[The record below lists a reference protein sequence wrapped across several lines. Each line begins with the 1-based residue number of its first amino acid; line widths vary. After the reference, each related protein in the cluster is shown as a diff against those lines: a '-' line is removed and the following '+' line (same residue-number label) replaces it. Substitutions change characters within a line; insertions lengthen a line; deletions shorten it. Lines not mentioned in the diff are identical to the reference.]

1 MRTALH
7 IACGLCFALV
17 LIGCGGSALSGK
29 YTASVEALSPSP
41 SPAYERVK
49 QGMVTA
55 PETLELK
62 PDGSFETRR
71 GDEVIWK
78 GQWKAEGSTLSL
90 RATSVKGVAVAS
102 SLQDEVKFSLRQDGS
117 IIDDRTKGEN
127 YQRVFRR

>member
-1 MRTALH
+1 MRTALR

-29 YTASVEALSPSP
+29 YTASVEAL
-41 SPAYERVK
+41 PAYERVK